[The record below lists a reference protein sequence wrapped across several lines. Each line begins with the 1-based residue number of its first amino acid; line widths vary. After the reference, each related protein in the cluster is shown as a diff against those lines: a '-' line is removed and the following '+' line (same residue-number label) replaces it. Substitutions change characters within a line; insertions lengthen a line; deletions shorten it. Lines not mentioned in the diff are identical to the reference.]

1 MSTVGGI
8 SSGWELEFE
17 DVDNWESDSKEPY
30 ANFRDEPM
38 AFMSY
43 GQLSDE
49 RKPFYQSRRNV
60 LAGTSGLQDRFS
72 HEGPPMSN
80 WSNHYHTPESWQN
93 VRDLHSLKDGE
104 NYVINMS
111 NKARKCAKPEF
122 KEYLKNS
129 DDDVVVNPIEMINL
143 FKDKYETSQHFEE
156 KGLPGIPSLKG
167 DEFLEEGKEYVE
179 KHLGDG
185 GEYGFIAKPYNGSFG
200 DGVKSLESMT
210 EVYDF
215 LEGGVERKEEEEII
229 DPEEYIV
236 QPEIPHESDLRV
248 ITVGEDIINAER
260 RNNTE
265 DDIRTN
271 LSQMDGVING
281 TDYRVYGKA
290 LKAYRGP
297 GPGAEPRVEPVDVN
311 FGEKVPMQ
319 KFNRRAENNSSL
331 LGRQARH
338 LANDVIDSFG
348 PDEFNYNEDL
358 DRKPFKIG
366 MDFIETSI
374 EDIQHLPDRYV
385 ERAKKYEE
393 EDGTVYLSPELNGSP
408 GSMADLIARWSGFDE
423 QVSALHVN
431 KLMRD
436 LAGEETVPVQQHVN
450 NRHSDMWKNVKDWY
464 PDLGED
470 YLQRGYYNL
479 KPKNK

>member
-1 MSTVGGI
+1 MSAVRGVGTE
-8 SSGWELEFE
+8 WQLEFE
-17 DVDNWESDSKEPY
+17 DIEGWQSESKEPY

-38 AFMSY
+38 SFMSY

-60 LAGTSGLQDRFS
+60 LAGTSGLQDRFM

-93 VRDLHSLKDGE
+93 VRDLHGLEDGD

-111 NKARKCAKPEF
+111 NKARKHAKPEF
-122 KEYLKNS
+122 KDYLQES
-129 DDDVVVNPIEMINL
+129 DDDVVINPIDMINL
-143 FKDKYETSQHFEE
+143 FKDKYETSKHFED

-167 DEFLEEGKEYVE
+167 DEFLEKGKEYVE

-185 GEYGFIAKPYNGSFG
+185 GEQGFIAKPYNGSFG
-200 DGVKSLESMT
+200 DGVQPLDSMT
-210 EVYDF
+210 EVYEF
-215 LEGGVERKEEEEII
+215 LNGGIEREDEEELI
-229 DPEEYIV
+229 DPDEYIV
-236 QPEIPHESDLRV
+236 QPQIPHESDLRV
-248 ITVGEDIINAER
+248 ITVGDEVVNAER
-260 RNNTE
+260 RNNTD

-290 LKAYRGP
+290 LKAFRGP
-297 GPGAEPRVEPVDVN
+297 DPRVEHIDVN
-311 FGEKVPMQ
+311 YNEARMDMER
-319 KFNRRAENNSSL
+319 FNDLADENSSL
-331 LGRQARH
+331 LGRQARN
-338 LANDVIDSFG
+338 LANDVIGSFG

-366 MDFIETSI
+366 MDFIETSV
-374 EDIQHLPDRYV
+374 EDIQHLPDPYV
-385 ERAKKYEE
+385 ERAQQYEE

-408 GSMADLIARWSGFDE
+408 GSMADLVARFSNHHE

-436 LAGEETVPVQQHVN
+436 LAGEETQPINHHVQN
-450 NRHSDMWKNVKDWY
+450 PRSDVWKNVKDWY
-464 PDLGED
+464 PDLGDD